1 MKFQLNDK
9 EAIKDLLSSRAWE
22 LIQQYCEEV
31 EQDLEAGILS
41 SYNED
46 MSKTIYNKRDMWLKE
61 YDDFE
66 KFVNIPEYI
75 LTRISNESDILE

>member
-1 MKFQLNDK
+1 M
-9 EAIKDLLSSRAWE
+9 LSSRAWE

-66 KFVNIPEYI
+66 KFVNIAEYI

>member
-61 YDDFE
+61 YDDVK
-66 KFVNIPEYI
+66 KFINIPSYI
-75 LTRISNESDILE
+75 LNRISNESDILE